1 MSGGNDRIMEN
12 EETRKNHWYVVHTL
26 SGQEHKVKEAM
37 ENKIKSN
44 EMEER
49 ISQVLIPSEKVA
61 EVKGGKKTIT
71 SRKFFPGYVLVEMD
85 YDEEIFYFIRN
96 TPGVIGFLGSGTPI
110 PLAEHEVRD
119 ILGQIE
125 DKKEK
130 VKPKVLFD
138 LGETVK
144 VTEGPFVNFNGVIDE
159 VNPERGK
166 LKVLVTIF
174 GRSTPVE
181 LEYWQVEKG

>member
-1 MSGGNDRIMEN
+1 MMEN
-12 EETRKNHWYVVHTL
+12 KKQQEKKWYVVHTL
-26 SGQEHKVKEAM
+26 SGQEYKVKEAL
-37 ENKIKSN
+37 ESKIKAS
-44 EMEER
+44 EMEDR

-61 EVKGGKKTIT
+61 EVKGGKKTIS
-71 SRKFFPGYVLVEMD
+71 SRKFFPGYVLVQME
-85 YDEEIFYFIRN
+85 YDEEVYYFIRN
-96 TPGVIGFLGSGTPI
+96 TPGVIGFLGPGEPI
-110 PLAEHEVRD
+110 PLEEHEIMD

-125 DKKEK
+125 AKKEK

-138 LGETVK
+138 IGETVK
-144 VTEGPFVNFNGVIDE
+144 VTDGPFVNFNGVIDE

-166 LKVLVTIF
+166 LKVLVSIF